1 MSLTRIGIGQMEPRI
16 MEMEYNLLQLKD
28 ILRQATKAAV
38 EVLVLP
44 ELANSGYAFEVMEE
58 VEESSELIPKGKY
71 SKHLLRWSRKGRMVV
86 AGINERVHEQHFN
99 SAGIFA
105 EGKVIDIYRKV
116 HLFNKEKKWFSP
128 GPIEPPVVEFQGHR
142 FGVMMCWDWVFP
154 EMARILALKGAQMIL
169 HPANLVLEYCQSAM
183 KTRSLENGVF
193 TATANRIGK
202 ERKLAF
208 SGKSQITNNKGK
220 VLLSIPDGETGVH
233 YVDVDLP
240 IADKKKLTKRNHLL
254 KDRKPEIYKRLI
266 EDF

>member
-1 MSLTRIGIGQMEPRI
+1 M
-16 MEMEYNLLQLKD
+16 
-28 ILRQATKAAV
+28 A
-38 EVLVLP
+38 
-44 ELANSGYAFEVMEE
+44 
-58 VEESSELIPKGKY
+58 ESAELIPTGDY
-71 SKHLLRWSRKGRMVV
+71 SKQLMRWSKKGRMVV
-86 AGINERVHEQHFN
+86 AGINERFNDQHFN

-105 EGKVIDIYRKV
+105 EGYLLGTYRKV

-128 GPIEPPVVEFQGHR
+128 GPIEPPVVEFNGYG
-142 FGVMMCWDWVFP
+142 FGVMLCWDWAFP

-169 HPANLVLEYCQSAM
+169 HPANLVLEYCQSVM

-220 VLLSIPDGETGVH
+220 ILLSIPDGETGVH
-233 YVDVDLP
+233 YVDVNLP
-240 IADKKKLTKRNHLL
+240 IADNKKLTKRNHLL
-254 KDRKPEIYKRLI
+254 DDRRPEIYRRLI